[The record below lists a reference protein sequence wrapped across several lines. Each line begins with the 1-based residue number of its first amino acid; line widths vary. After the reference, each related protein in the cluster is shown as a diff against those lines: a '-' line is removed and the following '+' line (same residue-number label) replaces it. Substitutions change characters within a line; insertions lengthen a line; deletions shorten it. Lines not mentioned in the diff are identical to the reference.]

1 MKKTV
6 FVLLAFSLSLSAQES
21 VLDSLEI
28 QNLEEVIVSSVRVKD
43 NIPIAFNN
51 VSKEEISKRN
61 LGQDIPIL
69 LNFLP
74 NVVTTS
80 DAGTGIGYTGIRIRG
95 VNSQSTNVTI
105 NGIPYN
111 DAESLGTSG
120 SIYLI
125 SHLLLRIYKFKEVL
139 ELLLTDQ
146 VLLEQVLI
154 F

>member
-1 MKKTV
+1 MKKFV

-21 VLDSLEI
+21 VLDSLEV
-28 QNLEEVIVSSVRVKD
+28 QKLEEVIVSSVRVKD

-80 DAGTGIGYTGIRIRG
+80 DAGAGIGYTGIRIRG

-111 DAESLGTSG
+111 DAESSVWVTESANLNS
-120 SIYLI
+120 
-125 SHLLLRIYKFKEVL
+125 
-139 ELLLTDQ
+139 TDQ
-146 VLLEQVLI
+146 SMTDKINIKLCIKNENLA
-154 F
+154 

>member
-1 MKKTV
+1 MKKFV

-21 VLDSLEI
+21 VLDSLEV

-80 DAGTGIGYTGIRIRG
+80 DAGAGIGYTGIRIRG

-111 DAESLGTSG
+111 DAESLGTFWVCLLYTSPSPRDISG
-120 SIYLI
+120 SRMP
-125 SHLLLRIYKFKEVL
+125 SSA
-139 ELLLTDQ
+139 
-146 VLLEQVLI
+146 
-154 F
+154 